1 MVLIGFLVNRFRDS
15 AAESDAVGGA
25 LRTAIATTLELSDA
39 HLALAAY
46 LDLHDEDSA
55 EISYN
60 MSMATHDHAITLS
73 NQLVTRGG
81 GDGAIPNSYN
91 ASGFVRA
98 EFDGVDAARRHNSTL
113 HAAADK
119 IHRELE
125 RAAANASEFAMLSFL
140 ELARASPLRDAEVPL
155 ATFFN
160 ASAEWRAPPP
170 AAASAA
176 LVAELARQTLATSR
190 MYFAFGNLCDADA
203 LKGFAQWCRWR
214 SRSDLANAMTLV
226 HYLAQRR
233 APYVALPYEAAGGG
247 GGPAALLDVALAA
260 ERRKA
265 ALLNE
270 LYGAALAEGDALGTA
285 FLRSASAQ
293 VRWTRTGDATDE
305 PEWPESLL
313 YSQQRKVEDVAKIA
327 AILKMAKTAPGQY
340 YVDHQMPD
348 TVP

>member
-1 MVLIGFLVNRFRDS
+1 MSLG
-15 AAESDAVGGA
+15 
-25 LRTAIATTLELSDA
+25 ATT
-39 HLALAAY
+39 
-46 LDLHDEDSA
+46 
-55 EISYN
+55 I
-60 MSMATHDHAITLS
+60 
-73 NQLVTRGG
+73 
-81 GDGAIPNSYN
+81 
-91 ASGFVRA
+91 
-98 EFDGVDAARRHNSTL
+98 
-113 HAAADK
+113 AAAGF
-119 IHRELE
+119 R
-125 RAAANASEFAMLSFL
+125 
-140 ELARASPLRDAEVPL
+140 PL
-155 ATFFN
+155 
-160 ASAEWRAPPP
+160 
-170 AAASAA
+170 
-176 LVAELARQTLATSR
+176 QTTSR
-190 MYFAFGNLCDADA
+190 TYFAFGNLCDADA
-203 LKGFAQWCRWR
+203 LKGFAQWFRWR
-214 SRSDLANAMTLV
+214 SQSDLANTMTLV

-313 YSQQRKVEDVAKIA
+313 FSQQRKVEDVAKIA

>member
-1 MVLIGFLVNRFRDS
+1 MVLIGFLVNKFKDT

-39 HLALAAY
+39 QLALAAY
-46 LDLHDEDSA
+46 LDLHGDTTA
-55 EISYN
+55 EVVYN
-60 MSMATHDHAITLS
+60 ASMATHDHATTLS
-73 NQLVTRGG
+73 NQLITLR
-81 GDGAIPNSYN
+81 GDGATPAPYN

-98 EFDGVDAARRHNSTL
+98 EFDTVDAARRHNATL

-125 RAAANASEFAMLSFL
+125 RAAANASEFATLSFL
-140 ELARASPLRDAEVPL
+140 ELAQASPLRDAGAPL

-203 LKGFAQWCRWR
+203 LKGFAQWFRWR
-214 SRSDLANAMTLV
+214 SRSDLANTMTIV

-247 GGPAALLDVALAA
+247 GGPAALLDVAIAA

-270 LYGAALAEGDALGTA
+270 LYGTALAEGDALGTA

>member
-1 MVLIGFLVNRFRDS
+1 MVLIGFLVNKFRDT
-15 AAESDAVGGA
+15 ATESDAVGGA

-46 LDLHDEDSA
+46 LDLADDPTA
-55 EISYN
+55 EVAYN
-60 MSMATHDHAITLS
+60 TSMATHDHAITLS

-81 GDGAIPNSYN
+81 DGATPNSYN

-98 EFDGVDAARRHNSTL
+98 EFDGVDAARRHNATL

-125 RAAANASEFAMLSFL
+125 RAAANASEFATLSFL
-140 ELARASPLRDAEVPL
+140 ELAQASPLRDAAAPL
-155 ATFFN
+155 AAFFN

-203 LKGFAQWCRWR
+203 LKGFAQWFRWR
-214 SRSDLANAMTLV
+214 SRSDLANTMTIV

-247 GGPAALLDVALAA
+247 GGPAALLDVAIAA